1 MVEPVVKALIDEMRR
16 KRIDVLI
23 IDPFVSTHEV
33 EENDNNKIQQVANQ
47 FTRIANEA
55 NASVELV
62 HHINKASGDGKG
74 EVTADSGRGAGALK
88 DKARSVRAI
97 NTMSEK
103 EAERAD
109 IDLTDRFSYFRV
121 TNVKSN
127 MSKRSGHADWY
138 RIVSVDLGNGTK
150 WSSGDSVGVVE
161 KWQWPSETADD
172 EIAIEQLDEIKWRI
186 GLGPHGDNH
195 QAKDWAGRVFG
206 AVLGLDAKADKRKI
220 SRLMKALVTAGHFA
234 VVERKS
240 DRGRQRP
247 MFEVA
252 PDPHH
257 PRGGVG
263 SGGS

>member
-1 MVEPVVKALIDEMRR
+1 M
-16 KRIDVLI
+16 LI

-161 KWQWPSETADD
+161 KWQWPSETTDD
-172 EIAIEQLDEIKWRI
+172 EIAIEQLTRSSGESAWARTETITRQRT
-186 GLGPHGDNH
+186 GLGESSAQFLASTPRLTS
-195 QAKDWAGRVFG
+195 AKLAG
-206 AVLGLDAKADKRKI
+206 
-220 SRLMKALVTAGHFA
+220 
-234 VVERKS
+234 
-240 DRGRQRP
+240 
-247 MFEVA
+247 
-252 PDPHH
+252 
-257 PRGGVG
+257 
-263 SGGS
+263 